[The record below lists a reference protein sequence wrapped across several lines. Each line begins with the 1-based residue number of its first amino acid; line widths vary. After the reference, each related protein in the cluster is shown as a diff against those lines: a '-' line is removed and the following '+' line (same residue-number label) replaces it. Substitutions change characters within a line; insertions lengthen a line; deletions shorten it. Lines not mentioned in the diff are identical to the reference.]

1 MSPSA
6 VRRLGAWLAAS
17 ALVAAPG
24 CGGPAAR
31 APARAA
37 SAPRELLPE
46 DQALTASP
54 LQVTGVAYGPDA
66 LGLPVMPRVRA
77 RGSLAQARKAAARAR
92 PAPADVHELVAL
104 LWSESAR
111 IAPADPTGAAA
122 LRTEARAALRAERA
136 RGRAATPRPPADPT
150 TLQMLAVAE
159 SWLGDEA
166 AASAALEEL
175 LARRP
180 PIASPAPV
188 RLALVASY
196 LRQHRVVDASRLTA
210 AWQPSEQEPAEAYAL
225 AWVAL
230 EAGDAARARQAIAR
244 AASTWREESTRAVVD
259 RDLLLVLARTRTE
272 PREAMRIT
280 AEVAGADADRRY
292 RRAYALSDAYRDAG
306 DYEAAAATLELLLAD
321 GSRQVPPDDRVGFRY
336 RQADYAFRLGRPA
349 EAAARAIEAAE
360 ALGPCG
366 AACPPATHQAVADR
380 ILKLAQFS
388 HTVYARSQDGAHY
401 DAAVTLYQRYAAIP
415 GRADADS
422 ARGFLASLRETK
434 AGADPAAG
442 KHDPEVLSNYLA
454 ARHEVLAACYE
465 AALVAQPA
473 LDGSLR
479 LTLEIAAD
487 GAVRGAT
494 SEPPPGAEGMP
505 LVSACAIAR
514 ARAWRFPARALP
526 GTTTLSAA
534 VELRQ
539 RASEPGAR

>member
-1 MSPSA
+1 VA
-6 VRRLGAWLAAS
+6 GRAARRLGSWLAAS
-17 ALVAAPG
+17 ALVAG
-24 CGGPAAR
+24 CGG
-31 APARAA
+31 APARRPAPAA

-54 LQVTGVAYGPDA
+54 LDVAGVAYGPDA
-66 LGLPVMPRVRA
+66 LGLPVMPRVRT
-77 RGSLAQARKAAARAR
+77 RGSLEQARKAVARPR
-92 PAPADVHELVAL
+92 PAPADVHALVTL

-111 IAPADPTGAAA
+111 LAPADPTRAAA

-136 RGRAATPRPPADPT
+136 RARAATDPT

-196 LRQHRVVDASRLTA
+196 LRQHRVVDASRVTA
-210 AWQPSEQEPAEAYAL
+210 AWQPAALEPAAAYAL

-230 EAGDAARARQAIAR
+230 ESGDAARARQAIAR
-244 AASTWREESTRAVVD
+244 AASTWPDESTGAVVD

-272 PREAMRIT
+272 PREAIRIT
-280 AEVAGADADRRY
+280 AEAAGADADRRY
-292 RRAYALSDAYRDAG
+292 QRVFALSDAYRDAG
-306 DYEAAAATLELLLAD
+306 DYEAAAVTLELLLTD
-321 GSRQVPPDDRVGFRY
+321 GSRQAPPDDQVGFRY
-336 RQADYAFRLGRPA
+336 RQADYAFRQGRPA
-349 EAAARAIEAAE
+349 EAAARAIEAAA
-360 ALGPCG
+360 ALGPCR

-401 DAAVTLYQRYAAIP
+401 DAAVTLYQRYAALP
-415 GRADADS
+415 DRSDADA

-434 AGADPAAG
+434 ASADPAAG
-442 KHDPEVLSNYLA
+442 KHDAEVLSNYLA
-454 ARHEVLAACYE
+454 ARREVLAACYE
-465 AALVAQPA
+465 AALAVQPA

-494 SEPPPGAEGMP
+494 SEPAAGAEGIP
-505 LVSACAIAR
+505 LVAACAIER
-514 ARAWRFPARALP
+514 VRGWRFPARALP
-526 GTTTLSAA
+526 GTTTLIAP
-534 VELRQ
+534 VELRR
-539 RASEPGAR
+539 RAADPAAP